1 MSDSLLFREHHPARN
16 SGSNRRTIRAAIRGR
31 AMRAMFLK
39 LRRRLGA
46 SEEKIRNF
54 ARLVALALRRSSG
67 VTESPTPA
75 RSGNQPVLGEYY
87 KGGVVAIAAS
97 LRLGLL
103 CMSFRP
109 TDARCDDAAM
119 RRTKNSR
126 ANGDSLFLT
135 NPRYISKRNN

>member
-1 MSDSLLFREHHPARN
+1 
-16 SGSNRRTIRAAIRGR
+16 
-31 AMRAMFLK
+31 MRAMFLK

-87 KGGVVAIAAS
+87 KGGVSFLSFNRASQRSGSGAAELPS
-97 LRLGLL
+97 AEASFLFWELKKVGSGATLEEIGWTPIPCAAGFGL
-103 CMSFRP
+103 
-109 TDARCDDAAM
+109 
-119 RRTKNSR
+119 N
-126 ANGDSLFLT
+126 
-135 NPRYISKRNN
+135 

>member
-1 MSDSLLFREHHPARN
+1 
-16 SGSNRRTIRAAIRGR
+16 
-31 AMRAMFLK
+31 MRAMFLK

-87 KGGVVAIAAS
+87 KGGAARLMP
-97 LRLGLL
+97 LRSALGWYVTPILGKKT
-103 CMSFRP
+103 F
-109 TDARCDDAAM
+109 
-119 RRTKNSR
+119 
-126 ANGDSLFLT
+126 
-135 NPRYISKRNN
+135 